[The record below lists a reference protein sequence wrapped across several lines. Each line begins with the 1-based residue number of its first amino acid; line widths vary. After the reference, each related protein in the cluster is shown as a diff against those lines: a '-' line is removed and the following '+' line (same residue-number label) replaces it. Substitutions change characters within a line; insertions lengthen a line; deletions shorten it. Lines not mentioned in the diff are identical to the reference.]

1 MDPPNACGEIARCA
15 THRICSTILQPE
27 QWSDRRF
34 SEFCCHRLASCAMIR
49 HLGGQSISADQEA
62 MQIDLM
68 VQQSSEC

>member
-1 MDPPNACGEIARCA
+1 
-15 THRICSTILQPE
+15 
-27 QWSDRRF
+27 
-34 SEFCCHRLASCAMIR
+34 MIR